1 LQGKGVLPDFIIPK
15 RDGEDLEKYLAELR
29 KNRRTESSLDSHIRG
44 EDEGAWL
51 DAERDKINL
60 LQKDRQLQFAIEAL
74 KAMFS
79 RGN

>member
-1 LQGKGVLPDFIIPK
+1 VLPDFIIPK

-29 KNRRTESSLDSHIRG
+29 KNRMTESSLDSHIKG
-44 EDEGAWL
+44 EDEGTWL
-51 DAERDKINL
+51 EAERDKINL